1 MQKTENTQ
9 ININMQRTFDMIAMW
24 TIVDGGPHPP
34 LSLTTRDCRRVG
46 RGGTVGP
53 GVREEAGGDFFIT
66 FCEK

>member
-1 MQKTENTQ
+1 
-9 ININMQRTFDMIAMW
+9 MIAMW

-34 LSLTTRDCRRVG
+34 LSLTTRDRRRVG